1 MPPEP
6 MKGVFIH
13 NPYFRVL
20 FPPVYGLL
28 VYVLV
33 LLVFDSIK
41 QLEQNFFS
49 EEALLCVGLTY
60 TLTESLRL
68 VLIGI
73 NKLFPVFRSVQRRIF
88 IYLTAN
94 LLCSLL
100 VISAVVSAYFIWWV
114 GYSTFQTELLT
125 LNSIFLVS
133 VVLYTLVYFG
143 IYYLNYFNQRR
154 LEQEHNLR
162 EKMEFQVNALKN
174 EVNPQ
179 LLYAS
184 LETLIK
190 ILHHDPDEADN
201 FIHDLSKI
209 YRNVLENKK
218 QDMIMLNREL
228 SAAQDIIRLYN
239 YMYQGLVQLHLPT
252 NNKEA
257 FAHKMILPGTLQ
269 KLTEH
274 AINRSLITE
283 SKPLQLHLRLGQPE
297 NLVFRYELRERLSL
311 TTLNPSPMPEL
322 TRAYSFFTDRPLEC
336 SEEENQVSVRIPLL
350 MVATPEPE
358 LVYNFE

>member
-1 MPPEP
+1 MQ
-6 MKGVFIH
+6 GIFIH

-33 LLVFDSIK
+33 LLVFDSIR
-41 QLEQNFFS
+41 QVEQNFFS

-60 TLTESLRL
+60 ALTESLRL

-73 NKLFPVFRSVQRRIF
+73 NKLFPVFRSVQRRIL

-94 LLCSLL
+94 ILCSLL
-100 VISAVVSAYFIWWV
+100 VVTTVVSAYFIWWV
-114 GYSTFQTELLT
+114 GYSAFQIELLT

-143 IYYLNYFNQRR
+143 IYYLNHFNQRR

-190 ILHHDPDEADN
+190 ILHHDPDEAEA

-209 YRNVLENKK
+209 YRNVLQNKK
-218 QDMIMLNREL
+218 QDMIPISREL

-239 YMYQGLVQLHLPT
+239 YMHHDLIQLHLQT
-252 NNKEA
+252 DNEEA
-257 FAHKMILPGTLQ
+257 LAHKMILPGTLQ

-283 SKPLQLHLRLGQPE
+283 CKPLQLHVRLGQAE
-297 NLVFRYELRERLSL
+297 HLTYRYALRERLLVSG
-311 TTLNPSPMPEL
+311 LNPSPWPEL

-336 SEEENQVSVRIPLL
+336 SQEDNYVSVRIPLL
-350 MVATPEPE
+350 TVATPEPVLSE
-358 LVYNFE
+358 EVKE

>member
-1 MPPEP
+1 MQ
-6 MKGVFIH
+6 GIFIH
-13 NPYFRVL
+13 NLYFRVL
-20 FPPVYGLL
+20 FPPVFGLL

-33 LLVFDSIK
+33 LLIFDSIK
-41 QLEQNFFS
+41 QVEQNFFS

-60 TLTESLRL
+60 ALTESLRL
-68 VLIGI
+68 VLMGI
-73 NKLFPVFRSVQRRIF
+73 NKLYPVFRSVQRRIF
-88 IYLTAN
+88 IYLAAN
-94 LLCSLL
+94 LLCSL
-100 VISAVVSAYFIWWV
+100 VVVTAVVSAYFTWWV
-114 GYSTFQTELLT
+114 GYSAFQIELLT

-143 IYYLNYFNQRR
+143 IYYLNHFNQRR

-209 YRNVLENKK
+209 YRYALENKK
-218 QDMIMLNREL
+218 QDMIPVTREL
-228 SAAQDIIRLYN
+228 GAAQDLIRLYN
-239 YMYQGLVQLHLPT
+239 YMHHGLIQLHLQT
-252 NNKEA
+252 DCEEA
-257 FAHKMILPGTLQ
+257 LAHKLLLPGTLQ

-283 SKPLQLHLRLGQPE
+283 CKPLQLHVRLGHAE
-297 NLVFRYELRERLSL
+297 NLIFRYELRERLLL
-311 TTLNPSPMPEL
+311 TDLNANPLPEL

-336 SEEENQVSVRIPLL
+336 AEEENHFLVRVPLL
-350 MVATPEPE
+350 TVATPAPVPVSSLEA
-358 LVYNFE
+358 